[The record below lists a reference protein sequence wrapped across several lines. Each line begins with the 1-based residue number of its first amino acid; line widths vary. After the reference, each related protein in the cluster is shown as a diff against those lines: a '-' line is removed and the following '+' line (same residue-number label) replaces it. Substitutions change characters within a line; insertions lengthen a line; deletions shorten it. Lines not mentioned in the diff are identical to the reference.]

1 MKWFA
6 SILCWLVILQA
17 TGQKPDGYDEEL
29 RNMYENTVELIT
41 TEELASQLEENSG
54 LFILDTREKVEYK
67 VSHLMGARYVG
78 YDEFILE
85 TVGDIP
91 KNAEI
96 VVYCSLGIRSEKVG
110 EQLKEAGYTN
120 VKNLF
125 GGIFDWVYH
134 EQPIVNKKESLTQ
147 KVHTYNE
154 DWSKWLLKGESIY

>member
-1 MKWFA
+1 MKILT
-6 SILCWLVILQA
+6 SVLCWLVILQA

-29 RNMYENTVELIT
+29 KNMYENTVELIS
-41 TEELASQLEENSG
+41 TEELAYQLEINSR
-54 LFILDTREKVEYK
+54 LFILDTREKGEFK
-67 VSHLMGARYVG
+67 VSHLMSARYVG
-78 YDEFILE
+78 YNEFNLK
-85 TVGDIP
+85 TVEDIP

-110 EQLKEAGYTN
+110 EQLKKAGYSN

-147 KVHTYNE
+147 KVHTYDE